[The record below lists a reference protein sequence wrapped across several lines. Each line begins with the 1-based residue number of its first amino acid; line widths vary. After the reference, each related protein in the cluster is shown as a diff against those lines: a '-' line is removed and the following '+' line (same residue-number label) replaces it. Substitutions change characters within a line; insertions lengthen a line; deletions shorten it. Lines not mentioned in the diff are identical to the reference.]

1 MKKKLI
7 IEDSS
12 FLTKVAY
19 LNQGTVERIEIIKK
33 DYHIKKN
40 QIYQCRVKKILYLP
54 AVSW

>member
-40 QIYQCRVKKILYLP
+40 QIYQCR
-54 AVSW
+54 